1 MGVLSPAQSSP
12 YQAGP
17 PGANVHFYPSHP
29 FILSSLTL
37 LLLTPFTM
45 LLPGPT
51 MLSDAD
57 SIESRPPLGHPSATV
72 ATGVYRRTQS
82 VDATASSSP
91 QSAAIS
97 VFACESII
105 FFHRNPLT
113 PIFSATPSARA
124 IKFCSSVACL
134 LDPLSWHRF
143 HSFTH
148 DF

>member
-1 MGVLSPAQSSP
+1 MGVLSPAQSSA

-91 QSAAIS
+91 QSAVIS

-105 FFHRNPLT
+105 FFTGIHLPQSSAPHHRQEQ
-113 PIFSATPSARA
+113 
-124 IKFCSSVACL
+124 SSFVAQSLVC
-134 LDPLSWHRF
+134 
-143 HSFTH
+143 
-148 DF
+148 